1 MKELNVNAAIT
12 NYVIGPSVTRYEIML
27 QPGVRANTFMNLQ
40 EDFKLAL
47 GATSLRIE
55 SPIPGKPAT
64 IGIEV
69 PNEIRGMVTLKEL
82 MLTLPNK
89 KEKLYVPAGKAISGE
104 PISISI
110 TSMPHCLIS
119 GATNSGKS
127 VCANSIICS
136 LLLNYKPDEL
146 KMIMIDPKKVEM
158 LFYTNLPHL
167 LCPIITESS
176 KALVALDKLVKE
188 MMHRFDTFASLGVK
202 NIAAYNEYRKQKNE
216 MIMPFIIL
224 IVDEFAELMA
234 YKQSNLVEEKVQT
247 LVQLGRAAGIHLILC
262 TQRPSVNVITGTIKN
277 NIPCRMT
284 FRLSSFA
291 DSKTVIDG
299 SGAEKLLN
307 NGDMLLLT
315 PDFTGLRRIQGAFVS
330 DQEIDDIVAYC
341 KKQCVPLYDQE
352 FLDLRTEEEKEF
364 ELHTKLNSGNTNEE
378 DNGYNAKYMDVRNFV
393 LIEQKASTTLIQRKF
408 KIGYGKAANYM
419 DMLEDEGIVGPENGS
434 KGREVLM
441 TFEEW
446 EAKNESENN

>member
-1 MKELNVNAAIT
+1 
-12 NYVIGPSVTRYEIML
+12 
-27 QPGVRANTFMNLQ
+27 
-40 EDFKLAL
+40 
-47 GATSLRIE
+47 
-55 SPIPGKPAT
+55 
-64 IGIEV
+64 
-69 PNEIRGMVTLKEL
+69 
-82 MLTLPNK
+82 
-89 KEKLYVPAGKAISGE
+89 
-104 PISISI
+104 
-110 TSMPHCLIS
+110 
-119 GATNSGKS
+119 
-127 VCANSIICS
+127 
-136 LLLNYKPDEL
+136 
-146 KMIMIDPKKVEM
+146 
-158 LFYTNLPHL
+158 
-167 LCPIITESS
+167 
-176 KALVALDKLVKE
+176 
-188 MMHRFDTFASLGVK
+188 
-202 NIAAYNEYRKQKNE
+202 
-216 MIMPFIIL
+216 
-224 IVDEFAELMA
+224 
-234 YKQSNLVEEKVQT
+234 
-247 LVQLGRAAGIHLILC
+247 
-262 TQRPSVNVITGTIKN
+262 
-277 NIPCRMT
+277 MT
-284 FRLSSFA
+284 FRLSSFV

-341 KKQCVPLYDQE
+341 KKQCAPLYDQE